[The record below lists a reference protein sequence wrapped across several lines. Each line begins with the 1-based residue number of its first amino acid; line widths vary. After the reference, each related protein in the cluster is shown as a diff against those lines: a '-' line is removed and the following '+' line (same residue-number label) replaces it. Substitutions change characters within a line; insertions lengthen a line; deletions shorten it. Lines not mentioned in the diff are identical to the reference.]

1 MRPGIGLLLCAL
13 CALCL
18 VWVSGC
24 ERGNGMEERIPVEPG
39 GRLEV
44 DLDLGDGLRPDPG
57 SLEVVS
63 HDSNEVWIV
72 AEATGWG
79 ASGVRFRVD
88 AKGRAVSVQG
98 RVEGALSW
106 MFGGP
111 QIRLRVRVP
120 REFDLDLRCTAG
132 PIRIEDVNGAVRA
145 RTGDAAIDV
154 VGVRGRL
161 KLRTA
166 NGPIRVSEVQGDVEA
181 RAFYGDLD
189 VRWVEGDVRARTGGG
204 SIVLAHVDGQV
215 EARSDRGEIEAEQMR
230 GRLEAK
236 TERGSV
242 FVSFAEAPEGDL
254 ETSRGS
260 VQVVIPDGT
269 GADLE
274 AVSRRGTVELGPGL
288 TVSGSQDDSRV
299 AGPLNGG
306 GAPLRLY
313 TARGAVH
320 VSRR

>member
-1 MRPGIGLLLCAL
+1 MIRLRIGLFLIAMLLSA
-13 CALCL
+13 
-18 VWVSGC
+18 C
-24 ERGNGMEERIPVEPG
+24 ERGDGMEERIPAESG

-44 DLDLGDGLRPDPG
+44 DLDLGSGLRPDPG

-88 AKGRAVSVQG
+88 EKGRTVSIQG
-98 RVEGALSW
+98 RVEGAFSW

-132 PIRIEDVNGAVRA
+132 PIRIEDMTGAVRA

-154 VGVRGRL
+154 VGAAGKI

-181 RAFYGDLD
+181 RAFYGDID
-189 VRWVEGDVRARTGGG
+189 VRWVEGDVQVRTGRGA
-204 SIVLAHVDGQV
+204 IALAHVDGKV

-236 TERGSV
+236 TERGGV
-242 FVSFAEAPEGDL
+242 FVSFAAAPEGDL

-260 VQVVIPDGT
+260 VQVVIPAGA

-274 AVSRRGTVELGPGL
+274 AVSRRGNVEIGAGL
-288 TVSGSQDDSRV
+288 SVAGNTDENHVSGR
-299 AGPLNGG
+299 LNGG

-313 TARGAVH
+313 TARGVVH
-320 VSRR
+320 LSRR